1 MTCLIQMVLLVNS
14 VVATSKAAVPTVS
27 SLDSDAQAKAAAD
40 ADAAARLRAANRKAE
55 HDAALARAAAAEQ
68 EAQAAALEHDAAAAY
83 ARDALAR
90 AEQERAAAGAPT
102 DGDDEDDLSDHASDH
117 NDNTD
122 LHQALLQEAAAIANL
137 HSQAVAVQNIRN
149 LVTVVLDLN
158 VGNFNRWR
166 DQFLL
171 IVGKYSLQH
180 HVLQDLPAP
189 GFPDWQR
196 MDCVVKS
203 WILCTISDDLA
214 ATISA
219 RNSTARDTWR
229 AVESQFFNNRE
240 TRALL
245 LDAKLCNFVQGDLS
259 ITDYCK
265 ELKRMADTL
274 GDLGEIVTDRTLIL
288 NLIRGLNE
296 RFKTVGM
303 HLR

>member
-1 MTCLIQMVLLVNS
+1 
-14 VVATSKAAVPTVS
+14 
-27 SLDSDAQAKAAAD
+27 
-40 ADAAARLRAANRKAE
+40 
-55 HDAALARAAAAEQ
+55 
-68 EAQAAALEHDAAAAY
+68 
-83 ARDALAR
+83 
-90 AEQERAAAGAPT
+90 
-102 DGDDEDDLSDHASDH
+102 
-117 NDNTD
+117 
-122 LHQALLQEAAAIANL
+122 
-137 HSQAVAVQNIRN
+137 
-149 LVTVVLDLN
+149 
-158 VGNFNRWR
+158 
-166 DQFLL
+166 
-171 IVGKYSLQH
+171 
-180 HVLQDLPAP
+180 
-189 GFPDWQR
+189 

-245 LDAKLCNFVQGDLS
+245 LDAKLRNFVQGDLS

-274 GDLGEIVTDRTLIL
+274 GDLGEVVTNRTLVL

-303 HLR
+303 HLRRGRPFPTFLDAKADLLLEELTMENTTSSQSTALAVSTTTSAPSRPPAVQQLVASSVGSGGGSAPSKNHHEKCGGWRDGAGGNPAPSGTQPGA